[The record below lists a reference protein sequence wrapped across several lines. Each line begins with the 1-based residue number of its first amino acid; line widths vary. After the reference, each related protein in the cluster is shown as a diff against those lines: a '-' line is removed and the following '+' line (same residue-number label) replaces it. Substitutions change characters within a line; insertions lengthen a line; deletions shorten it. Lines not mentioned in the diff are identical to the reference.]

1 LTGCPEHSG
10 QLRVLERMLKSHY
23 FVFILILL
31 SGSVFAQDAAVI
43 TGSVRDK
50 ANNEAILFAPVQIQG
65 TTTGAVT
72 DENGEF
78 RIENLKPGLYNLEV
92 SYTGYKKAVL
102 FEVEVTNSRPA
113 VVTILLEPQVVETK
127 GVEIVASTISN
138 REESPVSVRT
148 IGTNEIKRNPGGNR
162 DISRAIRA
170 LPGVA
175 AIPSFRNDIIIRG
188 GAANENRFYID
199 GIEIPNINHFATQGA
214 SGGPVGLINVDL
226 IQEVE
231 FYSGAFPATRG
242 NALSS
247 VLEFGFKD
255 PRRDKTTA
263 NFVVGSS
270 DIGVTLE
277 TPTSKNS
284 GLLLSVRR
292 SYLQGLFSVLG
303 LPFLPTYNDFNAK
316 WKWDINERNKLTVI
330 GLGALDQFDLNLK
343 LAEDSTSEDFVRNQ
357 YLLDN
362 LLVYGQWNYTGG
374 IKWDHYREKGRWS
387 FILSTNKLQNE
398 AYKNEN
404 NDENL
409 PRVFEYKS
417 SETEHK
423 FRTEYKLFP
432 VRGWKLT
439 TGVNLERAAYTNDAT
454 TPVFVPALDSTIFL
468 DENSEY
474 SFIRYGFFA
483 QSSKALLNQK
493 LTLSFGL
500 RLDGNEFNASMR
512 NPLNQFSPRIAARY
526 TFAPQWSINMSTGIY
541 YQLPPYTVLGFRRN
555 DVPGNPDALYVRNAQ
570 VVAGVEYD
578 WNQRNSIITV
588 EGFYKD
594 YSNYPVSMNNGI
606 SLANLG
612 ADFGVVGKEDISS
625 VGLGRAYGAEF
636 LLQQRFYKGWYGIL
650 SYTYVRS
657 EFTGLDGKYV
667 PSSWDSRHLVSVT
680 GGKRFGKNW
689 EIGGR
694 YFLSGG
700 LPFTPDDV
708 SSSMIVFNWDRFG
721 LGQPDWSQI
730 NSQRIKAF
738 QQLDIRID
746 KKWFFS
752 KWSLNLFF
760 DVQNV
765 LNSVTPLK
773 PALDVQRDE
782 QGNPV
787 IDPNDPSR
795 YLPNFLNQSTGSTL
809 PSIGIIVEL

>member
-1 LTGCPEHSG
+1 
-10 QLRVLERMLKSHY
+10 MLKSHY
-23 FVFILILL
+23 FVVFFILFT
-31 SGSVFAQDAAVI
+31 GPVFAQDAAVI
-43 TGSVRDK
+43 TGTVRDK

-113 VVTILLEPQVVETK
+113 VVTILLEPQVVETQ

-255 PRRDKTTA
+255 PRKDKTTA

-277 TPTSKNS
+277 TPTSANS

-330 GLGALDQFDLNLK
+330 GLGALDQFDLNLA

-374 IKWDHYREKGRWS
+374 VKWDHYREKGRWS
-387 FILSTNKLQNE
+387 VILSTNKLQNE

-468 DENSEY
+468 DENSGY

-493 LTLSFGL
+493 LTLSLGV

-526 TFAPQWSINMSTGIY
+526 AFAPQWSFNMSTGIY

-555 DVPGNPDALYVRNAQ
+555 NLPENADALYVRNAQ

-708 SSSMIVFNWDRFG
+708 ASSMLTFNWDRFG

-730 NSQRIKAF
+730 NSQRINAF
-738 QQLDIRID
+738 QQLDIRVD

-752 KWSLNLFF
+752 KWSLDLFL
-760 DVQNV
+760 DIQNV

>member
-1 LTGCPEHSG
+1 M
-10 QLRVLERMLKSHY
+10 RVLERMLKSHC
-23 FVFILILL
+23 FVIVFTLFTAA
-31 SGSVFAQDAAVI
+31 VFAQDAAVI
-43 TGSVRDK
+43 TGTVRDK
-50 ANNEAILFAPVQIQG
+50 VNNEAILFAPVQIQG
-65 TTTGAVT
+65 TTAGAVT

-127 GVEIVASTISN
+127 GVEIVASAISN

-162 DISRAIRA
+162 DISRAIRV

-255 PRRDKTTA
+255 PRKDKTTA

-432 VRGWKLT
+432 VRGWKLI
-439 TGVNLERAAYTNDAT
+439 TGANLERAAYTNDAT

-468 DENSEY
+468 DENSGY

-526 TFAPQWSINMSTGIY
+526 TLAPQWSINMSTGIY
-541 YQLPPYTVLGFRRN
+541 YQLPPYTVLGFQRN

-612 ADFGVVGKEDISS
+612 ADFGVVGNEDISS

-708 SSSMIVFNWDRFG
+708 SSSMLVFNWDRFG

-730 NSQRIKAF
+730 NSQRISAF

-773 PALDVQRDE
+773 PSLDVQRDE

-787 IDPNDPSR
+787 LDPNDPSR